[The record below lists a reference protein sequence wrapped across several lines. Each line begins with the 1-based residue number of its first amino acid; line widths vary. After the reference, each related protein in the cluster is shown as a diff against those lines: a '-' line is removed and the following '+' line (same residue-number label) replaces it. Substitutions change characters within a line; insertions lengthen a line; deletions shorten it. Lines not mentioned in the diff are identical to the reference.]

1 MMGVFVIDTW
11 AYWLLVSGLF
21 VSTAASFAETWIKRR
36 ESAALKENAE
46 LRDTALRRES
56 WLRKAKSQA
65 GYDNSVSFDVVWAE
79 TLKKARLNETPNA
92 IGQGRAACGASPAP
106 TGYTAGD

>member
-1 MMGVFVIDTW
+1 MGVFVIDTW
-11 AYWLLVSGLF
+11 AYWLLVGGLF

-36 ESAALKENAE
+36 ESAARKENAE

-79 TLKKARLNETPNA
+79 TLKKARLNETPNVQ
-92 IGQGRAACGASPAP
+92 GDGRAACGVSPGAI
-106 TGYTAGD
+106 GSAAD